1 VPEHGLLTNDEVQ
14 NERVLPGATVVE
26 TPSWDASHTTVL
38 VAVQSPRIREG
49 LVAILGALDGFQV
62 VAEASS
68 DEEAVE
74 LARTYRPRLA
84 LVDQEL
90 SDDCSWWTIQALQSE
105 GLVQV
110 VVALGRHCDG
120 LTAQLA
126 GAQAYVQM
134 GTAPRDLVQALE
146 IACADGQ

>member
-1 VPEHGLLTNDEVQ
+1 VPRHGLLTEDDAQ
-14 NERVLPGATVVE
+14 NERVLPGATIVE
-26 TPSWDASHTTVL
+26 TPSSEASHTTVL
-38 VAVQSPRIREG
+38 VAVQSECVREG

-68 DEEAVE
+68 DVEALD

-90 SDDCSWWTIQALQSE
+90 SDDCSWWTIQALQHE
-105 GLVQV
+105 GLAQV

-126 GAQAYVQM
+126 GAHAYVQI

-146 IACADGQ
+146 TACRDRE